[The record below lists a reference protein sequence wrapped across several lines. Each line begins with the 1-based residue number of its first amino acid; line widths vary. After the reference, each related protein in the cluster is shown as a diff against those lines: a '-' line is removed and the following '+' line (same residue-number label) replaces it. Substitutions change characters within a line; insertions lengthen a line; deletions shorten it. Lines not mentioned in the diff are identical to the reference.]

1 VGNTFGEGFFWTE
14 VIDAAAD
21 VYNGVCELAVLK
33 ASSIANYGLQFVFW
47 TIVTGLP
54 VLVWCE

>member
-33 ASSIANYGLQFVFW
+33 LVQLLTIGYSSSSGL
-47 TIVTGLP
+47 L
-54 VLVWCE
+54 